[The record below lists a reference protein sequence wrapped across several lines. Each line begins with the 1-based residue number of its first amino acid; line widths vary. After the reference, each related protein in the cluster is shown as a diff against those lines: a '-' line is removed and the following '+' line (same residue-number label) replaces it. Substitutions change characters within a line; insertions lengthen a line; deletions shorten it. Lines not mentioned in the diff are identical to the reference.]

1 MKLIAEIISMFLA
14 ELAKL
19 IFTTPKTIG
28 GFTHGGMELKPT
40 PIEDVINRAKK
51 NGLLVL
57 LIILTLS
64 SCAQTKVVVSTMY
77 PVDDTTKGWPRIA
90 QDEVQVIINGSN
102 EIGTL
107 APAGGYFL
115 VHEKDLKALL
125 KAAAEARK

>member
-1 MKLIAEIISMFLA
+1 MNFIVQIVSMFLA

-19 IFTTPKTIG
+19 IHTTPKTIG
-28 GFTHGGMELKPT
+28 GFTHGEMELKPT
-40 PIEDVINRAKK
+40 PIEEVINRAKK
-51 NGLLVL
+51 NGLLIL
-57 LIILTLS
+57 LIVLSLS

-107 APAGGYFL
+107 SPAGGYFL
-115 VHEKDLKALL
+115 IHEKDLKALI
-125 KAAAEARK
+125 KAAAETRR